1 MAKSR
6 ERDSKRAVA
15 EGERNDSGNR
25 FGARVRVGERCE
37 PSESLRQK
45 YHPEWVVFFW
55 QKAEREIRKGQ
66 SPKAKETIRGI
77 VSVPVCVSGSGASR
91 ANLCAKKKRQFS
103 TEDCRFF
110 CSLHFSLFVLLS
122 SLKLSFP
129 EKR

>member
-1 MAKSR
+1 MGGIFLAKSR

-45 YHPEWVVFFW
+45 
-55 QKAEREIRKGQ
+55 
-66 SPKAKETIRGI
+66 ETTIFDRRL
-77 VSVPVCVSGSGASR
+77 SF
-91 ANLCAKKKRQFS
+91 LLFS
-103 TEDCRFF
+103 
-110 CSLHFSLFVLLS
+110 SLFSIRS
-122 SLKLSFP
+122 SLFSKIVVSREKIRVKRE